1 MKPSR
6 AVIITLLAAALAGI
20 TTTLYQWLALLTL
33 RNSGEKPLCAV
44 NETLNCSAI
53 WDSAL
58 STNIHQFSSIPVAGW
73 GLIWSAL
80 IIVFTIKLLL
90 DNQKNRD
97 DSLSRS
103 ALRVCAIA
111 AIAST
116 IALIIYSL
124 SLQVFCLSCIVFY
137 VIVATI
143 AFVIFIKLKGGG
155 TKILA
160 GSGAALALTIVLAL
174 ILFIPGKN
182 TPLYPEGTLHSVL
195 NSPIMAGNN
204 SAHAESNTI
213 NSTENNDKLKQFIA
227 TQAEETLQAMSDFLA
242 EYRDAKTI
250 DHEADSHRLS
260 FGSEQSP
267 VKIVEWL
274 EITCPHC
281 AQLSQQLAS
290 IKNSTSTND
299 WSLETRYYPLD
310 SECNP
315 NMSRSRNNGVSCLAA
330 KSLIC
335 LSDDKD
341 KAYSIQET
349 FFANQKQLSTD
360 MMRDIIRDHK
370 VDMIK
375 LAACMES
382 AATAKT
388 LATDIAM
395 AQDHGITGT
404 PLLVMNGR
412 TLTVM
417 PHLIYSLILSG
428 GNDAAAEFTQLP
440 KAKPISHE
448 GHDH

>member
-6 AVIITLLAAALAGI
+6 ASIFILLIAALAGI
-20 TTTLYQWLALLTL
+20 ATTIYQWLALLAL

-44 NETLNCSAI
+44 NETLDCSAI

-58 STNIHQFSSIPVAGW
+58 STSIHQFSSIPIAGW
-73 GLIWSAL
+73 GLIWSVL

-90 DNQKNRD
+90 DNQKNRTD
-97 DSLSRS
+97 LLSRS
-103 ALRVCAIA
+103 ALRICAIA
-111 AIAST
+111 GIASA
-116 IALIIYSL
+116 IVLALYSI
-124 SLQVFCLSCIVFY
+124 SLQVFCLSCIIFY
-137 VIVATI
+137 VIVAII
-143 AFVIFIKLKGGG
+143 AFIIFTKLKGGD

-160 GSGAALALTIVLAL
+160 GSGITLALTIVLAL
-174 ILFIPGKN
+174 IFFIPGKN
-182 TPLYPEGTLHSVL
+182 TPLHSVL
-195 NSPIMAGNN
+195 NSPIMAASD
-204 SAHAESNTI
+204 SAHAEPGMAI
-213 NSTENNDKLKQFIA
+213 NSTENNDKLEQFIA
-227 TQAEETLQAMSDFLA
+227 TQAKETLQAMSDFLA

-250 DHEADSHRLS
+250 DHKADSRRLS
-260 FGSEQSP
+260 FGDEQSP
-267 VKIVEWL
+267 VKVIEWL

-290 IKNSTSTND
+290 IKNSADAGANR

-335 LSDDKD
+335 LSNDKD

-349 FFANQKQLSTD
+349 FFANQKQLNTE
-360 MMRDIIRDHK
+360 MMRDIIRDHE

-375 LAACMES
+375 LTACINS
-382 AATAKT
+382 QATEKA

-395 AQDHGITGT
+395 AQEHDISGT

-412 TLTVM
+412 ALTVM
-417 PHLIYSLILSG
+417 PHLIYSLILSA
-428 GNDAAAEFTQLP
+428 GNDAAAEFSQLP

>member
-6 AVIITLLAAALAGI
+6 TAILTLLIAALAGI
-20 TTTLYQWLALLTL
+20 ATTVYQWLALLSL

-44 NETLNCSAI
+44 NETLDCSVI

-58 STNIHQFSSIPVAGW
+58 STNIHQFSSIPIAGW
-73 GLIWSAL
+73 GLIWSVL
-80 IIVFTIKLLL
+80 IIVFAIKLLL
-90 DNQKNRD
+90 DKQKNRD
-97 DSLSRS
+97 ESLSRS
-103 ALRVCAIA
+103 ALGICAITGVVA
-111 AIAST
+111 T
-116 IALIIYSL
+116 IALILYSL
-124 SLQVFCLSCIVFY
+124 SLQVFCLSCIIFY
-137 VIVATI
+137 IIVAII
-143 AFVIFIKLKGGG
+143 AFIIFARLKGEN

-160 GSGAALALTIVLAL
+160 GSGIALALTIVLAL

-182 TPLYPEGTLHSVL
+182 TPLYSVL
-195 NSPIMAGNN
+195 NSPIVAGGDDTH
-204 SAHAESNTI
+204 SGSGLATS
-213 NSTENNDKLKQFIA
+213 STKNNDKLKQFIA
-227 TQAEETLQAMSDFLA
+227 TQPEEALQAMSDFLA

-250 DHEADSHRLS
+250 EHKADPRRLS
-260 FGSEQSP
+260 FGDEQSP
-267 VKIVEWL
+267 VKIIEWL

-290 IKNSTSTND
+290 IKNSAGADD

-335 LSDDKD
+335 LSNDKS
-341 KAYSIQET
+341 KAYSVQET
-349 FFANQKQLSTD
+349 FFANQKQLNTE
-360 MMRDIIRDHK
+360 MMRDIIRDHD

-375 LAACMES
+375 LTVCIDS
-382 AATAKT
+382 AATAKA

-395 AQDHGITGT
+395 AQEHDISGT

-428 GNDAAAEFTQLP
+428 GDDAAVEFSQLP